1 MTAQTVPEE
10 AEMAEISSLVTSK
23 VHGDPVKAISRSS
36 KMLVPFAQ
44 IIGAFQMLR
53 KLQPT
58 QMKFISRKLFSSCK
72 TSVCLG
78 PADGKLHLL
87 RLSE

>member
-10 AEMAEISSLVTSK
+10 AEMAEISSLVTSE
-23 VHGDPVKAISRSS
+23 VHGIPVKAISRSS

-58 QMKFISRKLFSSCK
+58 QMISRKLFSSCK

-78 PADGKLHLL
+78 PADGKLRLL

>member
-10 AEMAEISSLVTSK
+10 AEMPEILSLVTSE
-23 VHGDPVKAISRSS
+23 VHGIPVKAISRSY
-36 KMLVPFAQ
+36 KMLVPFV
-44 IIGAFQMLR
+44 QMLR

-58 QMKFISRKLFSSCK
+58 QMISRKLFSSCK
-72 TSVCLG
+72 TSLCLG
-78 PADGKLHLL
+78 PADGKLRLS